1 MKCFFNEFAFFPSF
15 QKTHQ
20 KGTFSRLLSLF
31 SVFFPQTVI
40 SRYTKFGS
48 FKLNGFL
55 FSSYPKYLRFVPT
68 LTTLFSRATF
78 SKTLRI
84 DQIGVCN
91 NQNERN
97 RRIYCSTSQVLCSV
111 KSLKR
116 MRLMPDLRPSQW
128 LLKNK
133 YIKFFQLGNC
143 RNQETVGESTA
154 TPY

>member
-48 FKLNGFL
+48 FKLEWLPFFELSKVSKVCSYTYYFIFQSYFL
-55 FSSYPKYLRFVPT
+55 QNLD
-68 LTTLFSRATF
+68 
-78 SKTLRI
+78 

-91 NQNERN
+91 NQSERN

>member
-68 LTTLFSRATF
+68 LTSYFIFQSYFLQN
-78 SKTLRI
+78 LD

-91 NQNERN
+91 NQSERN